1 MPTKN
6 IPPMIRIQD
15 AKVGQA
21 IKFYL
26 PSGSIEQFGIVS
38 LIIAT
43 EDYESAHVYFGHDET
58 FIEMP
63 KDLKVHNLGRVT
75 AEAIHHIHQTD
86 ISVNSGVKHV

>member
-1 MPTKN
+1 
-6 IPPMIRIQD
+6 MIRIQD

-26 PSGSIEQFGIVS
+26 PSSDTERFGIVS
-38 LIIAT
+38 LVIVT
-43 EDYESAHVYFGHDET
+43 EDYEFANVHFGHSET
-58 FIEMP
+58 AVEMP

-75 AEAIHHIHQTD
+75 AEAIHHIHGTN